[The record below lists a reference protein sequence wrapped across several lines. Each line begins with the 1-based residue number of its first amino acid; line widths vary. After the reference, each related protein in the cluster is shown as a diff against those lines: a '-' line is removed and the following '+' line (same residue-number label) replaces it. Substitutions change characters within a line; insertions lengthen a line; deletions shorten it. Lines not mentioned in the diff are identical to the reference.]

1 MWVKATGRRR
11 GQPVAMRIPVLSL
24 PTLLLAA
31 GLAQAQAV
39 PGNPLAGEQLA
50 RLQCAECHLMP
61 GGVRATASGIPSF
74 QAIAS
79 QPRVT
84 ALSLNAFLQTPHD
97 RMPNIMLTR
106 REVDDL
112 IAYILSFKSR

>member
-1 MWVKATGRRR
+1 MRIAIALLLLLLATHWVKAQT
-11 GQPVAMRIPVLSL
+11 I
-24 PTLLLAA
+24 
-31 GLAQAQAV
+31 

-61 GGVRATASGIPSF
+61 GGQRATAAGIPTF
-74 QAIAS
+74 QAIGNN
-79 QPRVT
+79 PRVT

-106 REVDDL
+106 REIDDL
-112 IAYILSFKSR
+112 VAYILSLKAR